1 MLNLNEVVL
10 EESNTSNDLQPIPDG
25 TVVRAI
31 INFTGGDEVI
41 QEFSQLS
48 MFKKSQTTSAIYCPI
63 EFTVMGGEFDKR
75 RVWHNLF
82 VHGDKMGN
90 NGIPVAREI
99 GMRTL
104 RNMVDSAYNLNPN
117 DQSAEAVGKRNIMAI
132 EALQGQEICFVV
144 AVEKGTNGY
153 KDRNKVKIVLTPKDN
168 NFIGSNNG
176 TVPVTGASVN
186 GTVNMNALPQNVAN
200 AMQAQMPAQPQNSG
214 VTPQWAK

>member
-10 EESNTSNDLQPIPDG
+10 DQTNTSNDLQPIPDG

-48 MFKKSQTTSAIYCPI
+48 IFKRSQTTSAIYCPMELNVI
-63 EFTVMGGEFDKR
+63 GGSHDKR

-90 NGIPVAREI
+90 NGVPVAREI
-99 GMRTL
+99 GLRTL
-104 RNMVDSAYNLNPN
+104 RNMVDSAFNLNPD
-117 DQSAEAVGKRNIMAI
+117 DQSPEAQGKRNITGV
-132 EALQGQEICFVV
+132 EDLQGQEICFVV
-144 AVEKGTNGY
+144 AIEKGTNGY
-153 KDRNKVKIVLTPKDN
+153 ADRNKIKIVLTPKDN
-168 NFIGSNNG
+168 NFIGSGNAAVSVNG
-176 TVPVTGASVN
+176 GAVN

-200 AMQAQMPAQPQNSG
+200 SMQAQMPVQQQNTG

>member
-10 EESNTSNDLQPIPDG
+10 EDTNTSNDLQPIPDG

-41 QEFSQLS
+41 PEFSNLAL
-48 MFKKSQTTSAIYCPI
+48 FKRSQTTSAIYCPI
-63 EFTVMGGEFDKR
+63 EFTVMGGSYDKR

-90 NGIPVAREI
+90 NGVPVAREI

-104 RNMVDSAYNLNPN
+104 RNMVDSSLGLNPS
-117 DQSAEAVGKRNIMAI
+117 DQSPEAVGKRNINGI
-132 EALQGQEICFVV
+132 EDLQGREICLVV
-144 AVEKGTNGY
+144 AIEKGTNGY
-153 KDRNKVKIVLTPKDN
+153 KDRNKVKIVLTPKDD
-168 NFIGSNNG
+168 NFIGSGNAA
-176 TVPVTGASVN
+176 VPVNGGAVN
-186 GTVNMNALPQNVAN
+186 GTVNINTMPQNVAQ
-200 AMQAQMPAQPQNSG
+200 AMQAQMPAQPQNTS